1 MTPTA
6 VNSFKAGLLVL
17 ACSIAFS
24 PAIAGMIDKEGM
36 AEWEICAMCHSL
48 NGISRMA
55 KFPKLAGQ
63 KSAYISKQ
71 FIDFYN
77 GRRSNDGGQMEAIT
91 TEVDIASVDSIA
103 NYFSQLPPPAAAE
116 LGSDT
121 ESLLLFSE
129 GEKVFYKGVK
139 NTPACAKC
147 HDRSLDSKQQKIV
160 ESSMELGQIAP
171 WLFGQHQDYLVKQ
184 LEDFKSGNRTND
196 ASETMHQ
203 VAAGLTSKRMH
214 AVAFYLAHKQ
224 PIKDA
229 K

>member
-1 MTPTA
+1 MTSLA
-6 VNSFKAGLLVL
+6 VNLFKASLVIL
-17 ACSIAFS
+17 AFS
-24 PAIAGMIDKEGM
+24 ITFNSAIAGMIDKEGM

-71 FIDFYN
+71 FMDFYN

-116 LGSDT
+116 LESDA
-121 ESLLLFSE
+121 ESLRLFSE
-129 GEKVFYKGVK
+129 GEKLFYHGGK
-139 NTPACAKC
+139 NTPACANC
-147 HDRSLDSKQQKIV
+147 HDRSVDSKQQKIA
-160 ESSMELGQIAP
+160 ESDMDLSQLAP
-171 WLFGQHQDYLVKQ
+171 WLFGQHESYLVKQ
-184 LEDFKSGNRTND
+184 LEDFKSGNRAND
-196 ASETMHQ
+196 TSQTMHQ
-203 VAAGLTSKRMH
+203 VAVDLTPKKMR
-214 AVAFYLAHKQ
+214 AVAFYLAHNQ
-224 PIKDA
+224 PIKGA

>member
-6 VNSFKAGLLVL
+6 LNSFKAGLLVL
-17 ACSIAFS
+17 GCSIAFS
-24 PAIAGMIDKEGM
+24 PVIAGMIDKDGM

-71 FIDFYN
+71 FMDFYN

-91 TEVDIASVDSIA
+91 TEVDIASVDAIA
-103 NYFSQLPPPAAAE
+103 NYFSQLPPPAPAE

-121 ESLLLFSE
+121 ESLKRFSD
-129 GEKVFYKGVK
+129 GEKLFYQGGED
-139 NTPACAKC
+139 TPACANC
-147 HDRSLDSKQQKIV
+147 HKRSVDSKQQKIP
-160 ESSMELGQIAP
+160 ESDMELAQLAP
-171 WLFGQHQDYLVKQ
+171 WLFGQHQAYLVKQ
-184 LEDFKSGNRTND
+184 LEDFQSGNRVND
-196 ASETMHQ
+196 ASQTMHQ
-203 VAAGLTSKRMH
+203 VAADLTPEGMQ

-224 PIKDA
+224 PIKAA